1 MENLTQPILRP
12 ISKKLKMFPQFGTAF
27 LKSTSNFEHC
37 EKKDEP
43 YSLCLSEIMDGER
56 RGYVNV

>member
-1 MENLTQPILRP
+1 
-12 ISKKLKMFPQFGTAF
+12 MFPQFGTAF

-43 YSLCLSEIMDGER
+43 YSLCLSEIIDEER